1 MCPCQMWFLKQLC
14 VSFMYFFVQKRV
26 VCGSQF
32 HTPLLPFLF
41 PFLKG
46 SGKKQL
52 AKSRYSKTRNCSA
65 FGSIVSCS
73 QSLFQ
78 SLQKKVLELC
88 FSLICQYSLTFP
100 FPLTVPNA
108 YHLHHRDN
116 SFCSHSA
123 KQPVLHSTCSVM
135 SVCFLACS
143 FTFLSCFSM
152 GCSFHCSLSLRYN
165 RRYLINNNFLIKDFK
180 QL

>member
-1 MCPCQMWFLKQLC
+1 MWFLKPSQPY

-26 VCGSQF
+26 VCGKQF

-46 SGKKQL
+46 SGNKWL
-52 AKSRYSKTRNCSA
+52 AKNRYSKTRKCST
-65 FGSIVSCS
+65 FGSIVSCI

-78 SLQKKVLELC
+78 SLQKKVLELL

-100 FPLTVPNA
+100 FPLAVPNA
-108 YHLHHRDN
+108 HHLHHRDN
-116 SFCSHSA
+116 SFCSHPG
-123 KQPVLHSTCSVM
+123 KQTVLHSTCYVM

-152 GCSFHCSLSLRYN
+152 VCNSCCSLSLRYI
-165 RRYLINNNFLIKDFK
+165 RRYLINNNTIFIKDFK
-180 QL
+180 